1 LAARECGPGP
11 LLVEQNA
18 LRALNVA
25 DRAYVMEQGE
35 TTMSG
40 TGAQLLADPE
50 VRRAYLGV

>member
-25 DRAYVMEQGE
+25 DRAYVIEQAE
-35 TTMSG
+35 TAMSG